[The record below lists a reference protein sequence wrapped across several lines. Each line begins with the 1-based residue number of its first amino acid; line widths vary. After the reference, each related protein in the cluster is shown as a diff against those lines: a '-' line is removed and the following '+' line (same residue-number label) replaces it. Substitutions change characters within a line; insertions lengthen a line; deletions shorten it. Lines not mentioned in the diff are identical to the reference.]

1 MTKTKNITKF
11 TKIKNENLK
20 TRHSIFLKNEYKWQK
35 NKITKNYTITENESL
50 KTRQNNKTTKLHTFY
65 QD

>member
-20 TRHSIFLKNEYKWQK
+20 TRHSIFFKNEYK
-35 NKITKNYTITENESL
+35 
-50 KTRQNNKTTKLHTFY
+50 
-65 QD
+65 